1 MDKKRFHTLDVTVIA
16 AGHLFHDIFSSFIAP
31 ILPLLI
37 QKFSMSYSMAG
48 LLTLFQQIPNLIN
61 PFLGILAD
69 RKDLRVFVIISPA
82 ITAVAMSLLGASPSY
97 TVAAVLL
104 LAAGISSSFF
114 HVPTPV
120 MIRQASGEKL
130 GTGMSFYMF
139 GGEIARTIG
148 PLVILGAISLW
159 GLEGT
164 YRLIPFG
171 IAASMIL
178 FFRLRDPRRVIGTLR
193 GSPSGQPRLITTL
206 KEHLPLFLI
215 IIGILTF
222 RAIMRV
228 SITTFLPTYMEVIGE
243 GWQRGAV
250 YLSVVEI
257 SAAAGTLFWGT
268 ISDRI
273 GRRTALLIITSV
285 TPFLMIGFV
294 ETRGFLMVLFLILMG
309 FFLLG
314 ITPILLALVQ
324 ERARARL
331 AFVNG
336 IYMSISTESA
346 SLASLVIGGLSDWVG
361 IEQAFR
367 IAGYMAPLAIPFVL
381 MIKKKRPL

>member
-1 MDKKRFHTLDVTVIA
+1 
-16 AGHLFHDIFSSFIAP
+16 
-31 ILPLLI
+31 
-37 QKFSMSYSMAG
+37 
-48 LLTLFQQIPNLIN
+48 
-61 PFLGILAD
+61 
-69 RKDLRVFVIISPA
+69 
-82 ITAVAMSLLGASPSY
+82 
-97 TVAAVLL
+97 
-104 LAAGISSSFF
+104 
-114 HVPTPV
+114 
-120 MIRQASGEKL
+120 
-130 GTGMSFYMF
+130 MSFYMF
-139 GGEIARTIG
+139 GGEIARTLG

-159 GLEGT
+159 GMEGT

-171 IAASMIL
+171 VAVSAVL
-178 FFRLRDPRRVIGTLR
+178 FFRLRDPRKVPMTLR
-193 GSPSGQPRLITTL
+193 GFPSGQPGLISTFM
-206 KEHLPLFLI
+206 EHLPLFLI

-243 GWQRGAV
+243 GWQKGTV
-250 YLSVVEI
+250 YLSVVEV
-257 SAAAGTLFWGT
+257 SAAAGSLFWGT

-285 TPFLMIGFV
+285 SPFLMIGFV

-336 IYMSISTESA
+336 IFLSISSESA
-346 SLASLVIGGLSDWVG
+346 SLASLVIGGLSDWLG

-367 IAGYMAPLAIPFVL
+367 LAGFMAPLAIPFVM
-381 MIKKKRPL
+381 MIKRKREPGPS

>member
-1 MDKKRFHTLDVTVIA
+1 MQNKKFKTFDVAIIS
-16 AGHLFHDIFSSFIAP
+16 AGHFFHDIYSSFTAP

-37 QKFSMSYSMAG
+37 QKFSMSYTLAG
-48 LLTLFQQIPNLIN
+48 LLTLFQQVPNLLN
-61 PFLGILAD
+61 PFLGIIAD
-69 RKDLRVFVIISPA
+69 RVALRMFIIATPT
-82 ITAVAMSLLGASPSY
+82 ITGIAMSLLGASPGY
-97 TVAAVLL
+97 TVAAILL
-104 LAAGISSSFF
+104 LVAGISSSFF

-120 MIRQASGEKL
+120 MVKQKSGENL
-130 GTGMSFYMF
+130 GKGMSFYMF
-139 GGEIARTIG
+139 GGELARTLG
-148 PLVILGAISLW
+148 PLIILGAISLW
-159 GLEGT
+159 GMEGT
-164 YRLIPFG
+164 YRLIPLG
-171 IAASMIL
+171 MAASLIL
-178 FFRLRDPRRVIGTLR
+178 YFRLRSVVPGNSPEVRQGTPGLWA
-193 GSPSGQPRLITTL
+193 TF
-206 KEHLPLFLI
+206 KEHLPLFLV

-228 SITTFLPTYMEVIGE
+228 SITTFLPTYMEAIGV
-243 GWQRGAV
+243 GWQKGAI

-273 GRRTALLIITSV
+273 GRRNALLIISSI
-285 TPFLMIGFV
+285 TPFLMFGFV
-294 ETRGFLMVLFLILMG
+294 ETRGILMILFLILMG

-324 ERARARL
+324 ERARARQ

-336 IYMSISTESA
+336 IFMSISFESS

-367 IAGYMAPLAIPFVL
+367 LAAYLAPLAIPFVL
-381 MIKKKRPL
+381 LIRKKS